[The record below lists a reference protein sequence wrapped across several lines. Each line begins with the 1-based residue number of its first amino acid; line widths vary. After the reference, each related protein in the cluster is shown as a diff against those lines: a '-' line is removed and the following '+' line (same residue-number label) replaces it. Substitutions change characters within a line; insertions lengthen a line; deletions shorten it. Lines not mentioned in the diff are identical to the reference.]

1 MFIRNR
7 LSQPE
12 QTTRLRMPDLTIP
25 SELINRINRGDARA
39 FETLY
44 NAYYVYLC
52 AVAVKYVY
60 DPAVAQEITNDV
72 FLNAWHLREQLVYP
86 VNAYLRQA
94 VQNRSLNYLRSLR
107 MQEVPLTEAEEKLLR
122 FREMQTGSDEHP
134 LGRLENKELHQLV
147 AEAVSRLPERCRQV
161 FTQKFY
167 YGKTSEEIARECG
180 LNASTVRVQLKIAL
194 TKLKEELR
202 DVYPVWLLFF

>member
-1 MFIRNR
+1 MFFR
-7 LSQPE
+7 
-12 QTTRLRMPDLTIP
+12 
-25 SELINRINRGDARA
+25 
-39 FETLY
+39 
-44 NAYYVYLC
+44 YLC

-72 FLNAWHLREQLVYP
+72 FLNAWQLREQLVYP

-107 MQEVPLTEAEEKLLR
+107 MQEIPLTEAEKKLLR
-122 FREMQTGSDEHP
+122 FREMQTGADEHP
-134 LGRLENKELHQLV
+134 LASLENKELNELV
-147 AEAVSRLPERCRQV
+147 AEAVSRLPERCRLI

-167 YGKTSEEIARECG
+167 YGKSSEEIALECG

-194 TKLKEELR
+194 TKLKEELKG
-202 DVYPVWLLFF
+202 VYPVWLLFF